1 MNLRIDG
8 APSPANV
15 QTKTSVNPKIDR
27 TFSTFLTEAATQ
39 TDNTKEVKISRH
51 AQKRLEERGLQL
63 ESNDMQTLESAFDEL
78 NQKGSRDSLIFFKDM
93 ALIASIDNRTIITA
107 QKTSEMRTVTNIDS
121 AIHI

>member
-8 APSPANV
+8 TPSPANV
-15 QTKTSVNPKIDR
+15 QTKPSVNPKIDR
-27 TFSTFLTEAATQ
+27 TFSTFLTDAAAQ

>member
-8 APSPANV
+8 TPSPANA
-15 QTKTSVNPKIDR
+15 QTKITVNPKIDR
-27 TFSTFLTEAATQ
+27 TFSTFLTDAAAQ
-39 TDNTKEVKISRH
+39 ADNTKEVKISRH

>member
-8 APSPANV
+8 TPSPANV
-15 QTKTSVNPKIDR
+15 QTKITVNPKIDR
-27 TFSTFLTEAATQ
+27 TFSTFLTDAAAQ
-39 TDNTKEVKISRH
+39 ADNTKEVKISRH

>member
-8 APSPANV
+8 TSSPANV
-15 QTKTSVNPKIDR
+15 QTKTTVNPKIDR
-27 TFSTFLTEAATQ
+27 TFSTFLTDAAAQ
-39 TDNTKEVKISRH
+39 ADNTKEVKISRH

>member
-8 APSPANV
+8 NSSTANV

-27 TFSTFLTEAATQ
+27 TFSTFLTDAAAQ
-39 TDNTKEVKISRH
+39 ADNTKEVKISRH
-51 AQKRLEERGLQL
+51 AQKRLDERGLQL
-63 ESNDMQTLESAFDEL
+63 KSNDMQTLESAFDEL

>member
-8 APSPANV
+8 TPSNV

-27 TFSTFLTEAATQ
+27 TFSTFLTDAAAQ

-51 AQKRLEERGLQL
+51 AQKRLEERGLHL

>member
-8 APSPANV
+8 NSSTANV

-27 TFSTFLTEAATQ
+27 TFSTFLTDAAQ
-39 TDNTKEVKISRH
+39 TNNTKEVKISRH
-51 AQKRLEERGLQL
+51 AQKRLDERGLQL
-63 ESNDMQTLESAFDEL
+63 ESSDMQTLESAFDEL

-93 ALIASIDNRTIITA
+93 AVIASIDNRTSITA
-107 QKTSEMRTVTNIDS
+107 QKSSEMRTITNIDS

>member
-8 APSPANV
+8 TPSPANV
-15 QTKTSVNPKIDR
+15 QTKTAVNPKIDR
-27 TFSTFLTEAATQ
+27 TFSTFLTDAAAQ
-39 TDNTKEVKISRH
+39 ADNTKEVKISRH